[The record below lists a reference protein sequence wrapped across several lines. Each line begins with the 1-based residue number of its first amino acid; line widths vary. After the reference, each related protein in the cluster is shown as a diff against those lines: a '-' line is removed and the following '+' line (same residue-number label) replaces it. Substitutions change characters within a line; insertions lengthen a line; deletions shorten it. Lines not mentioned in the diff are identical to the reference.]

1 MSVGFLGGFWV
12 GFFCLF
18 FVCFFVVFFW
28 VGGGGGGG
36 AKGLFSLDTILFPI
50 QFLFCDIVLFK
61 HFLF

>member
-12 GFFCLF
+12 GFC
-18 FVCFFVVFFW
+18 VCFFFFFFF
-28 VGGGGGGG
+28 GGGGGG

-50 QFLFCDIVLFK
+50 QFLFCDIVQFK